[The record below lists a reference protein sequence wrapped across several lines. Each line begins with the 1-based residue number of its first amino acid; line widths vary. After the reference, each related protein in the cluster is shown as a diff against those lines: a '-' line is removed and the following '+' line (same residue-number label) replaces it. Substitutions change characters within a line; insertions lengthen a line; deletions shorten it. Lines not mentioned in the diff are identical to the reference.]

1 MQKEICR
8 FVDYI
13 IEVEG
18 KRTAIYISDELVN
31 KPAIVRFHGQEI
43 YRGRLPHVLFLQLP
57 AHMSPEVVGF
67 LFQIETVLLSELRH
81 ASKNDAEELGEYLIF

>member
-1 MQKEICR
+1 MQKELCR

-13 IEVEG
+13 IEVEN
-18 KRTAIYISDELVN
+18 KRAAIYISDELVY
-31 KPAIVRFHGQEI
+31 KPAIVRFQGQEI

-67 LFQIETVLLSELRH
+67 QLHIKTVLFSELRH
-81 ASKNDAEELGEYLIF
+81 ANKNDAEEPREYLIF

>member
-1 MQKEICR
+1 MQKELCR

-13 IEVEG
+13 IEVDN
-18 KRTAIYISDELVN
+18 KRAAIYISDGLVY
-31 KPAIVRFHGQEI
+31 KPAIVKFQGQEI

-67 LFQIETVLLSELRH
+67 QLHIKTVLFSELRH
-81 ASKNDAEELGEYLIF
+81 ANKNDVEEPREYLIF

>member
-13 IEVEG
+13 IEVED
-18 KRTAIYISDELVN
+18 KRAAIYISDELVY
-31 KPAIVRFHGQEI
+31 KPAVVRFHGREI
-43 YRGRLPHVLFLQLP
+43 YCGRLPHVLFLQLP

-67 LFQIETVLLSELRH
+67 LLRIKTG
-81 ASKNDAEELGEYLIF
+81 SVFKT